1 MPPAPDTGESPLLSL
16 IRQRRSCRAYAPGR
30 IVPRHC
36 IEACLEAA
44 RLAPSA
50 CNRQPWRFVVVQN
63 GDVLARIRQEALL
76 PGLPHTWLEDVPAL
90 VALGA
95 ELKLVTHRLAPA
107 ISGIPYYLIDLGIAG
122 EHFVLAATE
131 LGLGTCWIG
140 WFDERAVKRLLHIPR
155 GVRVASLIALGYPAE
170 TQRPQAG
177 RQALEQM
184 VSWDAWGNPSP

>member
-1 MPPAPDTGESPLLSL
+1 MPSSDEREESPLLGL

-30 IVPRHC
+30 PVPRQC
-36 IEACLEAA
+36 IERCLEAA

-50 CNRQPWRFVVVQN
+50 CNRQPWRFIVVQDP
-63 GDVLARIRQEALL
+63 GTLERIRQEALL
-76 PGLPHTWLEDVPAL
+76 PGLPHTWLEHVPVL
-90 VALGA
+90 IALGA

-131 LGLGTCWIG
+131 MGLGTCWIG
-140 WFDERAVKRLLHIPR
+140 WFNERAVKRLLHVPR
-155 GVRVASLIALGYPAE
+155 GVRLASLIALGYPQE

-177 RQALEQM
+177 RQGLEQI
-184 VSWDAWGNPSP
+184 VSWDRWANPAP